1 VSRMKQLMNTLTKRD
16 FEKERKAVLRLEMDY
31 ELLTLFDAMNENNEN
46 QKRKSKEKLEKIRAE
61 LVRLKAL

>member
-1 VSRMKQLMNTLTKRD
+1 MKQLMNTLTKRD

>member
-1 VSRMKQLMNTLTKRD
+1 MKQLMNTLRKKE

-31 ELLTLFDAMNENNEN
+31 ELLTLFDAMAENNET
-46 QKRKSKEKLEKIRAE
+46 QKTKSKEKLEKIRTE